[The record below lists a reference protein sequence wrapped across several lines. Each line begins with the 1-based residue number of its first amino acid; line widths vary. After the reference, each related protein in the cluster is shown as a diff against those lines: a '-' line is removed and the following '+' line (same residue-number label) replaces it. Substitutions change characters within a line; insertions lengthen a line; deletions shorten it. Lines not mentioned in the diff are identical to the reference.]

1 MRFNLTLLLATLL
14 ATVIASTI
22 GPRHV
27 VRIEGTSQSDE
38 HDLFK
43 RKGGGGGG
51 GRGGGSGGSGGK
63 GGSSGGSGSSGSS
76 GSGGSGSS
84 GSGSS
89 GSGSSGTKGGSGS
102 SGSSGSS
109 GNRSPTSNV
118 GGSSAG
124 GSGPR
129 PQYGGGQF
137 YGGGART
144 PYRAGSRSP
153 VGGILPIALLAGAAG
168 LAFWPGIWLY
178 GAYLYPYHDEY
189 RFHNES
195 SNRNETLRVICGCG
209 TYDVCGCD
217 DNNNTEYFV
226 SLVGN
231 GSYDALNKSVV
242 NVAIVNGT
250 NSLLINGSLPNGTTA
265 DDPNANS
272 SGATS
277 MRTVAQMIG
286 FWPAVAAVLVAVFLA

>member
-1 MRFNLTLLLATLL
+1 MRFNLTFLLATLL

-22 GPRHV
+22 GGPRHV
-27 VRIEGTSQSDE
+27 VRVEGTSQSDE

-51 GRGGGSGGSGGK
+51 GRGGGSSGGK
-63 GGSSGGSGSSGSS
+63 GGSSGGSGS
-76 GSGGSGSS
+76 SGSS

-102 SGSSGSS
+102 SGSSG
-109 GNRSPTSNV
+109 NRSPSSNI
-118 GGSSAG
+118 GGSTRG

-144 PYRAGSRSP
+144 PYQAGARSP
-153 VGGILPIALLAGAAG
+153 VGGILPFVLLGGAAG
-168 LAFWPGIWLY
+168 LAFWPGLWLY
-178 GAYLYPYHDEY
+178 GAYLYPYHQPY

-195 SNRNETLRVICGCG
+195 SNRNETLNVICGCG

-217 DNNNTEYFV
+217 DNNNTDYFV

-265 DDPNANS
+265 DDPNASSANS
-272 SGATS
+272 I
-277 MRTVAQMIG
+277 RTMAQMIG

>member
-1 MRFNLTLLLATLL
+1 MRFNLALLLATLL

-22 GPRHV
+22 GDPRHV

-51 GRGGGSGGSGGK
+51 GRGGGGGSGGK
-63 GGSSGGSGSSGSS
+63 GGSSGGSGSSGSGGSGGSS
-76 GSGGSGSS
+76 GSGGSG
-84 GSGSS
+84 
-89 GSGSSGTKGGSGS
+89 GTKGGSGS
-102 SGSSGSS
+102 GKGGSGSSGSS
-109 GNRSPTSNV
+109 GNRSPSSNV
-118 GGSSAG
+118 GGTSAG

-153 VGGILPIALLAGAAG
+153 VGGIVPIALLGGAAA

-178 GAYLYPYHDEY
+178 GAYLYPYHQPY

-195 SNRNETLRVICGCG
+195 SNRNETLNVICGCG

-217 DNNNTEYFV
+217 DNNNTEYFT

-242 NVAIVNGT
+242 NVAMVNGT

-265 DDPNANS
+265 DDPNAS
-272 SGATS
+272 SSSAAS
-277 MRTVAQMIG
+277 MRTMVQMIG
-286 FWPAVAAVLVAVFLA
+286 FWPAVAAVLVAVFMA